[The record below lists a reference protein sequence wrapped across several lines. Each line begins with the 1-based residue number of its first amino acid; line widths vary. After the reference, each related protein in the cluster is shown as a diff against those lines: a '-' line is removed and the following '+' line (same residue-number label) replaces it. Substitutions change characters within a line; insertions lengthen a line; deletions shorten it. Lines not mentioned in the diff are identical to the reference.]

1 MMPPPSRTVDYPFA
15 VDANV
20 VVGLVTSPAGRH
32 LLETPL
38 LDLSMATYAFDECTR
53 HLLRILL
60 QRGANGRATRA
71 QVEAQHAEHVA
82 FVTSL
87 IRRVPPED
95 YAQHEAEA
103 RDRVPGDPDDWHTVA
118 LALAFDTEIWTNDRH
133 FLGCGVPTWTNETL
147 RRRLDAGRT
156 P

>member
-1 MMPPPSRTVDYPFA
+1 MTETRGYPFA

-20 VVGLVTSPAGRH
+20 VLGLVTSPVGRD
-32 LLETPL
+32 LLAMPL
-38 LDLSMATYAFDECTR
+38 FELSMAAHAFDEFR
-53 HLLRILL
+53 EHLERPLLRRVAKGYASREQIDTQYAEGVLL
-60 QRGANGRATRA
+60 
-71 QVEAQHAEHVA
+71 
-82 FVTSL
+82 VTEL
-87 IRRVPPED
+87 IEIVPQED
-95 YAQHEAEA
+95 YAAFEAEA

-147 RRRLDAGRT
+147 RRRLDAGRM